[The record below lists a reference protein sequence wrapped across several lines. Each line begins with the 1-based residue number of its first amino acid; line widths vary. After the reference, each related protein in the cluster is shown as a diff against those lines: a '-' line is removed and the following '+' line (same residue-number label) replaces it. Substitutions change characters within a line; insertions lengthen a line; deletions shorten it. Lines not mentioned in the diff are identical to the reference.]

1 MSMTKEGTY
10 PAQINDIALTAPRF
24 EETPADGFEIKIDF
38 VTQDGET
45 GEIYLEFSSRS
56 VGKGAHAAKT
66 RFQRSMEELCSIGW
80 QGGVDF
86 SRIEVMKGRAFSV
99 YSKKNDK
106 GYFNAYISGGMEARK
121 LTPQEVAAKVAQ
133 LTGQQPMQVQ
143 QPYQPQPVQQPVQ
156 QFGPQ
161 PMGQPY
167 PQPVQQFSQNT
178 QPFGQQ
184 PMQQAPMQ
192 MQPPMQQRPNN
203 PFGQ

>member
-10 PAQINDIALTAPRF
+10 PAQINDISLTAPRF
-24 EETPADGFEIKIDF
+24 EETPADGFEIKINF

-45 GEIYLEFSSRS
+45 GEIYLEFSSRL
-56 VGKGAHAAKT
+56 VGKGPHAQKT

-80 QGGVDF
+80 KGGVDL
-86 SRIEVMKGRAFSV
+86 SCIEVMKGHAFIAYV
-99 YSKKNDK
+99 IKNVK

-133 LTGQQPMQVQ
+133 LTGQHPMQVQ
-143 QPYQPQPVQQPVQ
+143 QPYQPQPVQQPQ
-156 QFGPQ
+156 
-161 PMGQPY
+161 
-167 PQPVQQFSQNT
+167 
-178 QPFGQQ
+178 QPFVQ
-184 PMQQAPMQ
+184 PMQQPPMQ

>member
-56 VGKGAHAAKT
+56 VGKGAHAQKT

-133 LTGQQPMQVQ
+133 LTGQAPQQIQ
-143 QPYQPQPVQQPVQ
+143 QPYQPQQVAQPQQQ
-156 QFGPQ
+156 QQGAFVP
-161 PMGQPY
+161 
-167 PQPVQQFSQNT
+167 
-178 QPFGQQ
+178 
-184 PMQQAPMQ
+184 AP
-192 MQPPMQQRPNN
+192 PSN
-203 PFGQ
+203 PFGN